1 MDANVVVAI
10 IGGIAALIGA
20 LIGAV
25 PMYLQA
31 KTQAENNQLALI
43 QNNKLIIH
51 RLDEIDKKLD
61 KQEEKNDNHDKHSI
75 EIAKLDERIQ
85 SCEQHI
91 ERLYHFHNA

>member
-25 PMYLQA
+25 PMYFQA
-31 KTQAENNQLALI
+31 KNQAENNHLAMI
-43 QNNKLIIH
+43 QNNELIIH

-61 KQEEKNDNHDKHSI
+61 KQDKKTEKHDEHTV

-91 ERLYHFHNA
+91 ERLYHFHE